1 MYKDKSEDD
10 ENADKS
16 ENTEE
21 SKHCT
26 QTTDKRRD
34 KANTDDITSY
44 RISILKINL

>member
-21 SKHCT
+21 TLEVEVNENVIKTEDFVESSEPV
-26 QTTDKRRD
+26 D
-34 KANTDDITSY
+34 KAG
-44 RISILKINL
+44 